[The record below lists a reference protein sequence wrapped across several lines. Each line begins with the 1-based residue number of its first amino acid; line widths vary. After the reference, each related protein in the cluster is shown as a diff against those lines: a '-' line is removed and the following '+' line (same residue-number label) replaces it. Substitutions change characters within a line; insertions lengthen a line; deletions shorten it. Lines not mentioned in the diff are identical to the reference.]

1 MTRPWLPHYRRIAAA
16 SLVFPIG
23 LAPAL
28 EAQTRWQTIEQSTNG
43 TTTINSWESVPT
55 TGAPANAHIW
65 KPLSPEEETLEPE
78 QLVWTEPTNDKD
90 ASPVTDGIIV
100 ADEDLKEDNLNQK
113 AAVENGFRWPNGQ
126 LMSDAD
132 QIYYRT
138 AYSRGSMIQIGETV
152 YPNLGFNAL
161 QRHPDSWVSAA
172 LVAIDDSR
180 VGSPNC
186 KTGEFFDECADAL
199 IEARVKLWNSPALSF
214 DLHWTM
220 HSLSGEGSPFNFTIG
235 DQNFGNED
243 TGTKF
248 GEGQSIGFVLSKNFG
263 KTFGMTLAGYRL
275 FHFDETTD
283 LARNFA
289 LYGTKVFRLNDTL
302 VPPIISV
309 SLGLMTDV
317 FNDQTNI
324 GTVGYPESLRG
335 GLYPSVFAA
344 RLDKNFDTNSFY
356 SPDTAGVSS
365 AFVCANKSIFQ
376 GKPISAVNGGCLQQV
391 YIGPIASVG
400 FAPWPWL
407 GMYAKYSG
415 TDIDLGV
422 SLKPFKQF
430 PWTISIEAL
439 NPIKGVN
446 PDLDTSFDFKECR
459 GKDNSTFSD
468 CRTRVGIYTELAF

>member
-1 MTRPWLPHYRRIAAA
+1 MVRRLASSALMLPLGISMPMQA
-16 SLVFPIG
+16 
-23 LAPAL
+23 
-28 EAQTRWQTIEQSTNG
+28 ETQWQPMDAGAEE
-43 TTTINSWESVPT
+43 TTTTTLWETVHSEKSSKKDVV
-55 TGAPANAHIW
+55 W
-65 KPLSPEEETLEPE
+65 EPLSPEQEQLEPE
-78 QLVWTEPTNDKD
+78 ALVWTKPTMNPSSSKD
-90 ASPVTDGIIV
+90 AEIETVASNEISEV
-100 ADEDLKEDNLNQK
+100 ADDQDDTYDSLL
-113 AAVENGFRWPNGQ
+113 RWPNGQ
-126 LMSDAD
+126 RMSEED

-138 AYSRGSMIQIGETV
+138 AYSRGSMIQIGDTV

-161 QRHPDSWVSAA
+161 QRHPDSWFSAA
-172 LVAIDDSR
+172 LIAIDDSR
-180 VGSPNC
+180 IGSANC
-186 KTGEFFDECADAL
+186 ETGDFFDQCADGML
-199 IEARVKLWNSPALSF
+199 EARLRLWNSQALSF

-235 DQNFGNED
+235 DQTFGNSD
-243 TGTKF
+243 SGTKF
-248 GEGQSIGFVLSKNFG
+248 GEGQSLGFVLSRNFD

-275 FHFDETTD
+275 LHFDETTD
-283 LARNFA
+283 LPRNFA
-289 LYGTKVFRLNDTL
+289 LYGTKIFRLSDTL
-302 VPPIISV
+302 EPAIISL

-317 FNDQTNI
+317 FNTQTNL

-335 GLYPSVFAA
+335 GLYPSLFA
-344 RLDKNFDTNSFY
+344 DYFDPNTSGY
-356 SPDTAGVSS
+356 TYYPDVAGVSS
-365 AFVCANKSIFQ
+365 AFVCADKSIFA
-376 GKPISAVNGGCLQQV
+376 GKPITAVNGGCLQQV

-422 SLKPFKQF
+422 SLKPFKKF

-446 PDLDTSFDFKECR
+446 PDLDASFDFKECR

>member
-1 MTRPWLPHYRRIAAA
+1 MPMQAET
-16 SLVFPIG
+16 
-23 LAPAL
+23 
-28 EAQTRWQTIEQSTNG
+28 QWQPMDAGAEE
-43 TTTINSWESVPT
+43 TTTTTLWETVHSEKSSKKDVV
-55 TGAPANAHIW
+55 W
-65 KPLSPEEETLEPE
+65 EPLSPEQEQLEPE
-78 QLVWTEPTNDKD
+78 ALVWTKPTMNPSSSKD
-90 ASPVTDGIIV
+90 AEIETVASNQISEV
-100 ADEDLKEDNLNQK
+100 ADDQDDTYDSLL
-113 AAVENGFRWPNGQ
+113 RWPNGQ
-126 LMSDAD
+126 RMSEED

-138 AYSRGSMIQIGETV
+138 AYSRGSMIQIGDTV

-161 QRHPDSWVSAA
+161 QRHPDSWFSAA
-172 LVAIDDSR
+172 LIAIDDSR
-180 VGSPNC
+180 IGSPNC
-186 KTGEFFDECADAL
+186 ETGDFFDQCADGML
-199 IEARVKLWNSPALSF
+199 EARLRLWNSQALSF

-235 DQNFGNED
+235 DQTFGNDD

-248 GEGQSIGFVLSKNFG
+248 GEGQSLGFVLSKNFG

-275 FHFDETTD
+275 LHFDETTD
-283 LARNFA
+283 LPRNFA
-289 LYGTKVFRLNDTL
+289 LYGTKIFRLSDTFE
-302 VPPIISV
+302 PAIISL

-317 FNDQTNI
+317 FNTQTNL

-335 GLYPSVFAA
+335 GLYPSLFS
-344 RLDKNFDTNSFY
+344 DYFDPNTSGY
-356 SPDTAGVSS
+356 TYYPDVAGVSS
-365 AFVCANKSIFQ
+365 AFVCADKSIFA
-376 GKPISAVNGGCLQQV
+376 GKPITAVNGGCLQQV

-422 SLKPFKQF
+422 SLKPVKKF

-446 PDLDTSFDFKECR
+446 PELDASFDFKECR

-468 CRTRVGIYTELAF
+468 CRTRVGIFTELAF